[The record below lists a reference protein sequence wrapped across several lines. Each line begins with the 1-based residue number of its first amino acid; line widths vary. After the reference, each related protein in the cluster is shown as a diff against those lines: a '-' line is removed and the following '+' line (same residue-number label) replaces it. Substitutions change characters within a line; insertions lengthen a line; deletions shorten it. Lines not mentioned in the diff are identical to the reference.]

1 MSGSS
6 SNTEKKDKFTEFSE
20 HAHHWTLKQD
30 NELKNALQN
39 TVSGMFDSIQHFER
53 VGAALE
59 SEMDLFETRFENI
72 RNRIGCL
79 KMERLVKEQVDDI
92 SFDLLCGRRHKTMYR
107 EQPPNISREEF
118 ERRTINTIS
127 NAIHRGFELFNAVQ
141 DDHPQRNLQS
151 SSGLDPSD
159 PSSSSSLGMPPSKS
173 MDGANLGELP
183 PIIGTPEFYAAL
195 RRANEAKT
203 ESATAKAVKELSSMS
218 PPTTMTTT
226 KLEEEDIASISS
238 GRSAPPQDPVVV
250 VAELSPT
257 AATISTGG
265 GGNAG
270 HSLRTALM
278 EEIVER
284 AQRKDDSTKT
294 EEEEKKQRIGVTQR
308 VREEKLRTE
317 EEKRK
322 KMPRAEEKQGTEQRR
337 HVDESGEK
345 QKGLRIRNAEQR
357 QRTEGERE
365 RIGGETEEH
374 QKSSE
379 GQQKGFQIQ
388 KPVGGNPSATANGT
402 PKRMGGRHV
411 KKSLFSSSSEDGD
424 NDEEELFKNS
434 TKSLRPVVGRHIQ
447 RQTLANDSSS
457 SPSTNDRS
465 LSQRPLSAHP
475 ISPSGDGQLPP
486 ARPVRKTESAV
497 ISSNEELGP
506 ASVKN
511 RIAQIGAQ
519 IPLGQRA
526 DGGRREEGHRH
537 GDGGGQISEPTPAIT
552 KTIVPLPTEALKTRV
567 KGPSARRAPSQRI
580 VGGRPPAPSSSS
592 VVEPTEAVTE
602 ASSARL
608 TPKPALKKG
617 LESPQQRQK
626 NEEEKESP
634 SSRTANLWADDSMKR
649 ALERMSKDYVD
660 EEADHQQTSRI
671 KPPPVPATK
680 AQGPKT
686 AAKAVP
692 PPVKPKKTRSSI
704 FSSSS
709 SDDDLGFAKVMGST
723 PLPGTK
729 EVPKATAVPSN
740 QQQNKQQQP
749 PFSYKK
755 TTTSVKARKGLF
767 DDSESDF

>member
-1 MSGSS
+1 
-6 SNTEKKDKFTEFSE
+6 
-20 HAHHWTLKQD
+20 
-30 NELKNALQN
+30 
-39 TVSGMFDSIQHFER
+39 
-53 VGAALE
+53 
-59 SEMDLFETRFENI
+59 
-72 RNRIGCL
+72 
-79 KMERLVKEQVDDI
+79 
-92 SFDLLCGRRHKTMYR
+92 
-107 EQPPNISREEF
+107 
-118 ERRTINTIS
+118 
-127 NAIHRGFELFNAVQ
+127 
-141 DDHPQRNLQS
+141 
-151 SSGLDPSD
+151 
-159 PSSSSSLGMPPSKS
+159 
-173 MDGANLGELP
+173 MDGANVGGGVKKLAMNNFELGELP

-203 ESATAKAVKELSSMS
+203 ESATTKAGKELSSMS

-265 GGNAG
+265 GGGNAG
-270 HSLRTALM
+270 HSPRTALM
-278 EEIVER
+278 EELVER
-284 AQRKDDSTKT
+284 AQRKDGSTKT
-294 EEEEKKQRIGVTQR
+294 EEEEEKKQRIGVTQR
-308 VREEKLRTE
+308 VRDAGEKQGTE
-317 EEKRK
+317 EGNRK
-322 KMPRAEEKQGTEQRR
+322 KMPRAEEKQGIEQRG
-337 HVDESGEK
+337 HVNESEER
-345 QKGLRIRNAEQR
+345 QKGLRIRDAEQR

-365 RIGGETEEH
+365 RIGGETERH
-374 QKSSE
+374 QRSPA

-388 KPVGGNPSATANGT
+388 KSVGGNSSTAANGT
-402 PKRMGGRHV
+402 PKRIGERHV

-424 NDEEELFKNS
+424 DDDEGEELFKNS
-434 TKSLRPVVGRHIQ
+434 TKSLRPVVGRQIQ

-475 ISPSGDGQLPP
+475 ISPSGDRQLPP

-519 IPLGQRA
+519 IPVGQRA
-526 DGGRREEGHRH
+526 DGGRREESPRH
-537 GDGGGQISEPTPAIT
+537 GAGGGQRSEPTPTIT
-552 KTIVPLPTEALKTRV
+552 KTIVPLPTEAIKTRV

-592 VVEPTEAVTE
+592 VVEPTEAVTTE

-617 LESPQQRQK
+617 LESPQQQQK
-626 NEEEKESP
+626 NEEEQESP
-634 SSRTANLWADDSMKR
+634 SSGTANLWRDDSVKM
-649 ALERMSKDYVD
+649 ALDRMSKDYVD
-660 EEADHQQTSRI
+660 EEADQQQPSRI

-729 EVPKATAVPSN
+729 EVPKATAVPSK
-740 QQQNKQQQP
+740 QQQNKQQQQQP